1 MRHAAILA
9 TALCA
14 LAPAPALA
22 SDPDAPA
29 ENATFVVNSRD
40 DADDGACDAAHC
52 SLREA
57 ILAANADPL
66 YDRIAFGLP
75 EEPFVIHPEA
85 ALPWILQPVLV
96 DGTTQ
101 PAVEIDGRSM
111 GLHEDGLVVVAGGT
125 TVRGLVIRGVSGA
138 AVRLRQGAGTRVEGN
153 TIFWG
158 GLGNFIGVLIE
169 DATGSVVGGSE
180 PGQGNAILGDP
191 ANPHEMIGVEI
202 RQGLRQGLGGTRIEG
217 NEIRDVDYGVF
228 VFGGEGT
235 EVGGVAPG
243 AGNGI
248 AGFRKAGVL
257 VQEGSYATRAAILGN
272 SIHLSGG
279 LGIDL
284 GFDGR
289 TPNDFQ
295 DADLGANRRQNF
307 PTLDSAEL
315 AGGWL
320 TVRGSLHSA
329 PSARFRIELF
339 ASEWAGAGT
348 GGQQLLGALEGAS
361 DPDGNLPFAA
371 DYAVGDGLRGGY
383 VSATATELDARETS
397 EFSDALPIALL
408 DRDGDGVPD
417 ASDLCPDDFDPDQAD
432 ADADGAGDAC
442 DADDDGDGVSDLDEA
457 AAGTDPQRADTDGDG
472 LGDGG
477 DACPLAAA
485 AGADVDADGCTDT
498 LAELEQIVAAIQ
510 PKPPGGLL
518 AKLEDAERALARG
531 RPDLAIQK
539 LEDFC
544 SQVDAQ
550 RGRLGD
556 AQADF
561 LIAYAQGL
569 IGLLA
574 AGA

>member
-66 YDRIAFGLP
+66 YDRIAFDLP

-101 PAVEIDGRSM
+101 PGVEIDGRSM
-111 GLHEDGLVVVAGGT
+111 GLHQDGFVVVAGGST
-125 TVRGLVIRGVSGA
+125 IRGLVIRGVSGA

-153 TIFWG
+153 TILWG
-158 GLGNFIGVLIE
+158 SLGNFIGVLIE

-202 RQGLRQGLGGTRIEG
+202 RQGLGQGPGGTRVEG
-217 NEIRDVDYGVF
+217 NEIREVDYGVF
-228 VFGGEGT
+228 VEGGEGT
-235 EVGGVAPG
+235 EIGGVAPG
-243 AGNGI
+243 AGNAI
-248 AGFRKAGVL
+248 AGFRQAGVV
-257 VQEGSYATRAAILGN
+257 VQEIFYPTRAAVLGN
-272 SIHLSGG
+272 SIHRSGG

-289 TPNDFQ
+289 TANDFQ
-295 DADLGANRRQNF
+295 DADLGANRRQNY
-307 PTLDSAEL
+307 PTLGSAEL
-315 AGGWL
+315 AGGVL
-320 TVRGSLHSA
+320 AVRGSLHSA
-329 PSARFRIELF
+329 PLARFRIELF
-339 ASEWAGAGT
+339 ASEWADAGT
-348 GGQQLLGALEGAS
+348 GGQELLGALEGVS
-361 DPDGNLPFAA
+361 DADGNLPFAA
-371 DYAVGDGLRGGY
+371 DHAAGDELRGWY

-397 EFSDALPIALL
+397 EFSDAIPIALL

-432 ADADGAGDAC
+432 TDADGAGDAC

-457 AAGTDPQRADTDGDG
+457 AAGTDPRRPDTDGDG
-472 LGDGG
+472 LGDAG

-498 LAELEQIVAAIQ
+498 LAELEQIVAALE
-510 PKPPGGLL
+510 PKPPGGLG
-518 AKLEDAERALARG
+518 AKLEDAERALGRG
-531 RPDLAIQK
+531 RLDVAVQK

-550 RGRLGD
+550 RDRLGE
-556 AQADF
+556 AQAAF
-561 LIAYAQGL
+561 LIAYARGL
-569 IGLLA
+569 IELLA
-574 AGA
+574 GGA